1 MYIPAIDVAPKL
13 QRYPIMI
20 DLVQYRFRIGTYTG
34 MGVRGSGR
42 LNSGQFHDFFVFNP
56 YNTSKSLLFY
66 TLDTSSGFWMTNII
80 HSPMKLSCFS
90 CFTSV
95 FMYVMTLIT
104 FCMFSNL
111 VLSSFTL
118 KSFDPNSLN
127 VTYVNQKLSLMC
139 LTHIKIGYFCLLSSI
154 ILNNI
159 SVVHATRK
167 YHTLKLGSSKLA
179 RILSQLLLFLLIINF
194 LLIGIVNPGMLNPG
208 PSSLKICYQN
218 VQGLIPIKDLALK
231 QPSLN
236 ITKIYELNAYININ
250 RPDVIMLNETWLKKS
265 VNDHEI
271 IKDKNFSI
279 FRNDRTQA
287 SHPSDSNNPNKLKK
301 FGGGVLIAI
310 RSDIQAE
317 IKRLSVRKGAEIL
330 AIEVSIDGKKFVFCT
345 VYRVGNLDKPNHDSI
360 MSTIKKNYKIRNP
373 RKNFIVG
380 DFNLKSISWPRSED
394 MGNGN
399 GTDMLFID
407 SFNGFGLINVFQ
419 DLPTIKV
426 ELLT

>member
-1 MYIPAIDVAPKL
+1 M
-13 QRYPIMI
+13 
-20 DLVQYRFRIGTYTG
+20 
-34 MGVRGSGR
+34 
-42 LNSGQFHDFFVFNP
+42 
-56 YNTSKSLLFY
+56 
-66 TLDTSSGFWMTNII
+66 
-80 HSPMKLSCFS
+80 
-90 CFTSV
+90 
-95 FMYVMTLIT
+95 
-104 FCMFSNL
+104 

-154 ILNNI
+154 IFKNI

-218 VQGLIPIKDLALK
+218 VQGLIPIKYLALK

-271 IKDKNFSI
+271 ILIKDKNFII

-287 SHPSDSNNPNKLKK
+287 SHPSGPNNPNKFLKIWRWRPDCNK
-301 FGGGVLIAI
+301 
-310 RSDIQAE
+310 
-317 IKRLSVRKGAEIL
+317 VRYT
-330 AIEVSIDGKKFVFCT
+330 S
-345 VYRVGNLDKPNHDSI
+345 
-360 MSTIKKNYKIRNP
+360 
-373 RKNFIVG
+373 
-380 DFNLKSISWPRSED
+380 
-394 MGNGN
+394 
-399 GTDMLFID
+399 
-407 SFNGFGLINVFQ
+407 
-419 DLPTIKV
+419 
-426 ELLT
+426 

>member
-1 MYIPAIDVAPKL
+1 
-13 QRYPIMI
+13 
-20 DLVQYRFRIGTYTG
+20 
-34 MGVRGSGR
+34 MGAKGSGR
-42 LNSGQFHDFFVFNP
+42 LNSGQFHDSSVFNP
-56 YNTSKSLLFY
+56 YNTSESLLFY
-66 TLDTSSGFWMTNII
+66 TFDTSSGFWMTNIM
-80 HSPMKLSCFS
+80 HSPMKLSYFS
-90 CFTSV
+90 CFALV

-104 FCMFSNL
+104 LCMFSSL
-111 VLSSFTL
+111 VSSSLTL
-118 KSFDPNSLN
+118 KSFDPNSLG
-127 VTYVNQKLSLMC
+127 VTYFNQKLSLMC

-154 ILNNI
+154 ILKNI
-159 SVVHATRK
+159 SLGHAIATRK
-167 YHTLKLGSSKLA
+167 YHILKLGSSKLA

-194 LLIGIVNPGMLNPG
+194 LLIGIINPGMLNPG
-208 PSSLKICYQN
+208 PGSLKICYQN
-218 VQGLIPIKDLALK
+218 VQGLIPIKDLTLK

-236 ITKIYELNAYININ
+236 ITKICELNAYVNIN

-271 IKDKNFSI
+271 IKDKKFSI

-287 SHPSDSNNPNKLKK
+287 THPSDPNNPKKFKK

-310 RSDIQAE
+310 RSDIQAD

-345 VYRVGNLDKPNHDSI
+345 VYRVGNLDEPNHASI
-360 MSTIKKNYKIRNP
+360 MSTIKTFYKIRNP
-373 RKNFIVG
+373 RKIFIVG

-399 GTDMLFID
+399 GKDKLLLTPLMGL
-407 SFNGFGLINVFQ
+407 GLINVFQ